1 MANTLFKNPA
11 LQRTWR
17 TFFQAFI
24 GLYVVYLIPF
34 LTDIINWG
42 TNEGVVF
49 PDISVL
55 GKAAVAALAAGAVA
69 IVSLVMNKTEDAT
82 GKTLPT
88 LDKAINTP

>member
-11 LQRTWR
+11 LQRAWR
-17 TFFQAFI
+17 TFFQAFVA
-24 GLYVVYLIPF
+24 LYVVYLLPF
-34 LTDIINWG
+34 LTAIINWG
-42 TNEGVVF
+42 TNDGVVF

-69 IVSLVMNKTEDAT
+69 MVSLFQNAVEDKT

-88 LDKAINTP
+88 LDKATNTP